1 MRIVFM
7 GTPDFA
13 VPSLEALVGAGHE
26 VVGVFSQPDRPV
38 GRHQNK
44 LQPTPV
50 KVCAQAHGIPVFQ
63 PEKLRDGTALAV
75 LKELA
80 PELIVVAAYGRVL
93 PDDILALPPK
103 GCINVHSSLLPRYR
117 GAAPINWAILNGDGE
132 TGVTI
137 MDMAHELDA
146 GDILAQVSTPIDPAE
161 DAAGLFDRLARLGG
175 ELLTETVKRLEAGAV
190 VRTPQDPTRVSYAPM
205 LSKALSP
212 VDWTRPARAIHD
224 QIRGLIPWPGAST
237 DALTGET
244 LKLWKS
250 RVSDRTSQAAPG
262 TVLAAGPAG
271 IDVACGGGSM
281 LTILE
286 LQAPGSRRMSAGDY
300 LRGHP
305 LTGVRN

>member
-1 MRIVFM
+1 M

-13 VPSLEALVGAGHE
+13 VPSLEALLGAGHE

-38 GRHQNK
+38 GRHQNR

-50 KVCAQAHGIPVFQ
+50 KACAQARGVPVFQ
-63 PEKLRDGTALAV
+63 PEKLRDGAALAV
-75 LKELA
+75 LKELD

-93 PDDILALPPK
+93 PDDILALSPK

-137 MDMAHELDA
+137 MDMVHELDA

-161 DAAGLFDRLARLGG
+161 DAAGLFDRLSRLGG
-175 ELLTETVKRLEAGAV
+175 ELLTKTGEQIEAGTAM
-190 VRTPQDPTRVSYAPM
+190 RAPPDPEQVSYAPM

-212 VDWTRPARAIHD
+212 VDWTRPAQAIHD

-244 LKLWKS
+244 LKLWRS
-250 RVSDRTSQAAPG
+250 RVADRTSQAAPG
-262 TVLAAGPAG
+262 TVLSAGPAG
-271 IDVACGGGSM
+271 IDVACGGGSV

-286 LQAPGSRRMSAGDY
+286 LQAPGSRRMGAGDY

-305 LTGVRN
+305 LEGVRN